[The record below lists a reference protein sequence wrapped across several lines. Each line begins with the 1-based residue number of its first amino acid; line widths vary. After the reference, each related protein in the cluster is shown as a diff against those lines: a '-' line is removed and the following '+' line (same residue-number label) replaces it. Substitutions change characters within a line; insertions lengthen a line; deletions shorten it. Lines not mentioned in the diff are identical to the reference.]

1 MKTYKIIENLKSMIV
16 LIAIISYLVFNLVI
30 VVKAIRFN
38 IIIGLLLIF
47 ILAIVDLSML
57 EAIKREINK
66 DEEE

>member
-1 MKTYKIIENLKSMIV
+1 MKTYKIIENLKRMIV
-16 LIAIISYLVFNLVI
+16 LIAIISYLVFNIVI

-38 IIIGLLLIF
+38 IIIGLLLMF

-57 EAIKREINK
+57 EAIKIEINE

>member
-1 MKTYKIIENLKSMIV
+1 MKTYKIIENLKRMIE
-16 LIAIISYLVFNLVI
+16 LIAIISYLVFNIVI

-38 IIIGLLLIF
+38 IIIGLLLMF

-57 EAIKREINK
+57 EAIKREINE

>member
-16 LIAIISYLVFNLVI
+16 LIAIISYLVFNIVI

-47 ILAIVDLSML
+47 ILVIVDLSML

>member
-16 LIAIISYLVFNLVI
+16 LIAIISYLVFNIVI

>member
-1 MKTYKIIENLKSMIV
+1 MKTCKIIENLKRIIV
-16 LIAIISYLVFNLVI
+16 LIAIISYLVFNIVFAVKVI
-30 VVKAIRFN
+30 RYNLIV
-38 IIIGLLLIF
+38 GLLLMF

>member
-1 MKTYKIIENLKSMIV
+1 MKTNRAIEKMQKV
-16 LIAIISYLVFNLVI
+16 LSIIAIISYLVFNIVF

-38 IIIGLLLIF
+38 IIIGLLLMF

-66 DEEE
+66 DGEE

>member
-1 MKTYKIIENLKSMIV
+1 MKTYKIIENLKRIIV
-16 LIAIISYLVFNLVI
+16 LIAIISYLVFNIVI

-38 IIIGLLLIF
+38 IIIGLLLMF